1 MTLKDLQIY
10 IHKRIE
16 RLYPEGE
23 IRSFYFILLEHYAH
37 LSRSEALANP
47 QQQLLAVAESQIIA
61 AIEELT
67 TERPIQ
73 YIIGATEFYG
83 SSFEVD
89 ENVLIPR
96 QETEELVDWIIT
108 EVGERSG
115 REGKP
120 IRIVDIGCGSG
131 CIAISLAKHL
141 KNSVVTALD
150 ISENALAITRRNAE
164 RNDVSLQTLQA
175 DVLTLEALPDTYDII
190 VSNPPYVRESEKKE
204 IQRNV
209 LDFEPHLALFVSDEN
224 PLVFY
229 KKITQLALQS
239 LSMGGRLFFEI
250 NQYLPSEMRT
260 LIEGFFGFQ
269 MTLRNDLLDNARM
282 VKVANE
288 GFSL

>member
-37 LSRSEALANP
+37 LSRSEVLANP
-47 QQQLLAVAESQIIA
+47 QQQLLTVAESQIIA

-164 RNDVSLQTLQA
+164 RNGVSLQTLQA

-190 VSNPPYVRESEKKE
+190 VSNPPYVRESERKE

-229 KKITQLALQS
+229 EKITQLALQS
-239 LSMGGRLFFEI
+239 LSRGGLLFFEI
-250 NQYLPSEMRT
+250 NQYLPSEMRA

-269 MTLRNDLLDNARM
+269 MTLRDDLLGNARM
-282 VKVANE
+282 VKIAYE
-288 GFSL
+288 DFSL

>member
-37 LSRSEALANP
+37 LSRSEVLANP
-47 QQQLLAVAESQIIA
+47 QQQLLAVAESQITA

-164 RNDVSLQTLQA
+164 RNGVSLQTLQA
-175 DVLTLEALPDTYDII
+175 DVLTLEALPDTYDLI

-250 NQYLPSEMRT
+250 NQYLPSEMRA
-260 LIEGFFGFQ
+260 LIEGFFNLR
-269 MTLRNDLLDNARM
+269 MTLRNDLLSNARM

>member
-37 LSRSEALANP
+37 LSRSEVLANP
-47 QQQLLAVAESQIIA
+47 QQQLLTVAESQIIA

-96 QETEELVDWIIT
+96 QETEELVDWIIE

-150 ISENALAITRRNAE
+150 ISENALAITRRNAD
-164 RNDVSLQTLQA
+164 RNGVNLQTLQA

-190 VSNPPYVRESEKKE
+190 VSNPPYVRESERKE

-239 LSMGGRLFFEI
+239 LSEGGVLFFEI
-250 NQYLPSEMRT
+250 NQYLPSKMRT
-260 LIEGFFGFQ
+260 LIEGFFGLR
-269 MTLRNDLLDNARM
+269 MILRNDLFGNARM

-288 GFSL
+288 VFSL

>member
-37 LSRSEALANP
+37 LSRSEVLANP

-108 EVGERSG
+108 EVGERSD

-150 ISENALAITRRNAE
+150 ISENALVITRRNAE
-164 RNDVSLQTLQA
+164 RNGVSLQTLQA

-224 PLVFY
+224 SLVFY

-239 LSMGGRLFFEI
+239 LSEGGVLFFEI

-269 MTLRNDLLDNARM
+269 MTLRNDLLGNARM

>member
-37 LSRSEALANP
+37 LSRSEVLANP
-47 QQQLLAVAESQIIA
+47 QQQLLVVAESQIIA

-108 EVGERSG
+108 EVGGRSG

-164 RNDVSLQTLQA
+164 RNGVSLQTLQA

-239 LSMGGRLFFEI
+239 LSEGGVLFFEI

-260 LIEGFFGFQ
+260 LIEGFFGLQ
-269 MTLRNDLLDNARM
+269 MTLRNDLFGNARM

>member
-1 MTLKDLQIY
+1 M
-10 IHKRIE
+10 
-16 RLYPEGE
+16 
-23 IRSFYFILLEHYAH
+23 
-37 LSRSEALANP
+37 LANP
-47 QQQLLAVAESQIIA
+47 QQQLLAVAESQITA

-96 QETEELVDWIIT
+96 QETEELVDWIIE
-108 EVGERSG
+108 EVGERPS

-164 RNDVSLQTLQA
+164 RNGVSLQTLQA

-239 LSMGGRLFFEI
+239 LSRGGLLFFEI

-260 LIEGFFGFQ
+260 LIEGFFNLR
-269 MTLRNDLLDNARM
+269 MTLRNDLLSNARM
-282 VKVANE
+282 VKVAFE